1 VSLLT
6 ELKRR
11 KVFKVAAVYAV
22 TAWLL
27 IQITSTIESPLGLP
41 DWSDTLIIV
50 LLGVGFPIAL
60 IVSWA
65 FDLTPEGLKATPPPT
80 QAAPRAAGTHSVNI
94 ALQALVLVAVGFLV
108 FNQYLRPAPEAAA
121 DASVGVRAGIATTSS
136 VERTSILTPA
146 DMQVAINGWP
156 VQVLAISPAGDTI
169 AYVTA
174 PRLLS
179 GVFRFGTAG
188 RRASIAIRRIDS
200 RETERLSSDS
210 AMVQPFFSPDGRWL
224 GFFDPDGAM
233 KKVLLASG
241 SAPVTITDGL
251 NGTNWAFAVW
261 LDNGQIVF
269 STVSDAALYAVSAE
283 GGAPRRVTSPPA
295 SQIGVRPTDFIPGTD
310 IVLLSSVSQR
320 GDSVKLSLESLD
332 LATGERKEI
341 LDDASMAHYLPS
353 GHLVFQ
359 RGETTLVAPFDPVS
373 QTLTGS
379 AIPLTDRVNGD
390 TGSGNANGGVP
401 QLAVA
406 RSGALAYLPAQ
417 DDRAGE
423 LVIVERDGTATRLGA
438 PTGNYDVVS
447 VSADGA
453 RAVVA
458 ERGSGELP
466 IQVYDF
472 ARGDIRRVTEQGR
485 YSSPEWRPDGRAMAL
500 LEGRAEVSGLVERQL
515 DGRERLLVPTDGAT
529 TVARNV
535 SWHPTENVLAYT
547 WQTGEQHDIW
557 IARIGDDEVVT
568 EPLLNTAAR
577 EFSPRF
583 SPDGHWLAYVASTGA
598 ASSVYVMAFPDGEPV
613 AVGSGQSPR
622 WSKTQSELFFVGI
635 RDDIPTMLDV
645 NVDGAG
651 NEPVL
656 GEIAPLF
663 PMIAPNPDGT
673 ATVLAAGGNYGEAYD
688 VLPDGRFL
696 MIRRSNLAPPQEI
709 AITRNWLSEIEGL

>member
-1 VSLLT
+1 MSLLT

-27 IQITSTIESPLGLP
+27 IQITSTIETPLGLP

-65 FDLTPEGLKATPPPT
+65 FDLTPEGLKATEPTT
-80 QAAPRAAGTHSVNI
+80 QAAPRAAGTHSINL

-108 FNQYLRPAPEAAA
+108 FNQYLRQAPGAA
-121 DASVGVRAGIATTSS
+121 DASVGARAALATTSG
-136 VERTSILTPA
+136 VERTSVLTPP

-156 VQVLAISPAGDTI
+156 VEALAISPAGDKI

-179 GVFRFGTAG
+179 SAFRLGAG
-188 RRASIAIRRIDS
+188 RRASIAIRRLDS
-200 RETERLSSDS
+200 RETEQLQSDE

-224 GFFDPDGAM
+224 GFFDPQGAM
-233 KKVLLASG
+233 KKVLLDSG

-261 LDNGQIVF
+261 LENGEIVF
-269 STVSDAALYAVSAE
+269 SVDSGSGLYAVSAE
-283 GGAPRRVTSPPA
+283 GGAPRRVTNPLA
-295 SQIGVRPTDFIPGTD
+295 SQIAERPTDFIPGTD
-310 IVLLSSVSQR
+310 IVLLTTAYQR
-320 GDSVKLSLESLD
+320 GDSVQLSLESLD
-332 LATGERKEI
+332 LATGERRPI

-353 GHLVFQ
+353 GHLLFQ
-359 RGETTLVAPFDPVS
+359 RGETTLVAPFDPAS
-373 QTLTGS
+373 LTLTGS

-406 RSGALAYLPAQ
+406 RSGTLAYLPAQ
-417 DDRAGE
+417 DDMAGE
-423 LVIVERDGTATRLGA
+423 LVIVGRDGTATRLGA

-447 VSADGA
+447 VAADGA
-453 RAVVA
+453 RAAVA
-458 ERGSGELP
+458 ERGSADLP

-472 ARGDIRRVTEQGR
+472 ARGDIRRVTEQGLYR
-485 YSSPEWRPDGRAMAL
+485 SPEWRPDGRAMAL
-500 LEGRAEVSGLVERQL
+500 SERRAEVRGLVERQN
-515 DGRERLLVPTDGAT
+515 DGRERLLVPTDGT
-529 TVARNV
+529 NVARNV
-535 SWHPTENVLAYT
+535 SWHPTENILAYT
-547 WQTGEQHDIW
+547 RQTGEEHDIW
-557 IARIGDDEVVT
+557 IVRIGDDEVVT

-583 SPDGHWLAYVASTGA
+583 SPDGHWLAYVSSTGA

-622 WSKTQSELFFVGI
+622 WSKTQSDLFFVGL
-635 RDDIPTMLDV
+635 RDDIPTMLEIR
-645 NVDGAG
+645 VDDAG

-673 ATVLAAGGNYGEAYD
+673 ATLFAAGGNYGEAYD
-688 VLPDGRFL
+688 LLPDGRFV
-696 MIRRSNLAPPQEI
+696 MIRRSNIAPPQEI
-709 AITRNWLSEIEGL
+709 AITRNWLTEVEGL